1 MKKLLLGS
9 ALASAVLFAGSS
21 FAETKISGYLETT
34 VGFTS
39 TTTSG
44 TPDNSLPTG
53 IGHEV
58 SIDLSTSKELSNG
71 LKMEAGFGVENGDQT
86 DQYLKLSSG
95 GTYFAIGND
104 VTGVAD
110 NVSQE
115 DFTPH
120 IAQAWH
126 DAGIGGGNIAG
137 TKTTHGGNGFYLVHK
152 NDNFTIESVYSPDLS
167 ASNTTAASANG
178 VGQSSGAA
186 ASSGYDLAISG
197 SFGVPG
203 LKVGY
208 GISRAKAGD
217 DSVAANTEQEGDNY
231 GIQYSTNGFTV
242 GYGRTENKPV
252 ASTTKTEIK
261 TYGVAYKV
269 SDALSVGVYKG
280 DVSVTGVAKD
290 EEYQSAQVGYDFG
303 GMGITLGY
311 YTAETIGGTSGTD
324 RDKLELRTVTKF

>member
-39 TTTSG
+39 TTTTG

-126 DAGIGGGNIAG
+126 DAGIGAGAIAG

-152 NDNFTIESVYSPDLS
+152 NNNFTIESVYSPDLS

-178 VGQSSGAA
+178 AGQSSGAA